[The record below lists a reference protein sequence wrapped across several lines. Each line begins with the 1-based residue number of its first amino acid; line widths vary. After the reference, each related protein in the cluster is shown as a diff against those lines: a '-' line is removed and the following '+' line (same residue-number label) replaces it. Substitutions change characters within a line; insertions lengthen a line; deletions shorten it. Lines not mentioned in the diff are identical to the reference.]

1 MGVMS
6 GTDPV
11 QGHTAAYFTRKL
23 RYVAWQELGST
34 FQRKGLH
41 AQHLMTTTCR
51 FLLLDFTFD
60 CV

>member
-23 RYVAWQELGST
+23 WYVAWQELRTT
-34 FQRKGLH
+34 FQREGLH
-41 AQHLMTTTCR
+41 AQHLMTAPCR
-51 FLLLDFTFD
+51 FLRHDLAFD